1 MGRIIALLVLFV
13 GLGTFTFWKIKNP
26 SIVKD
31 TYSENLHTMF
41 ALENTD
47 QVDRVF
53 LTDRFGNEALLER
66 VEDLNWTYTNK
77 VTGKKYRA
85 NPSAVY
91 MLLETIRK
99 VRTREPINK
108 AAMDNAVKS
117 LSTKAT
123 KVEIYDKEKNKLRVY
138 YVGPMTNGGTGN
150 LVIMEGANQP
160 YVGYIPNFQGT
171 IDTRFITTEKDWR
184 DKAIFRN
191 DVEQLEF
198 VQVEYP
204 AAIQK
209 AQSFKISK
217 SSAGKFTIEPL
228 DPTAAVY
235 AQEQVNQDNARTYF
249 EDFDVVAAEKIIDK
263 ENKAIRDSI
272 ITTTPFAV
280 VTYKAS
286 YHNEPQVFRLY
297 SLYNPTADRGD
308 GEAGHRQK
316 IQRYFIDID
325 EDNFFLGQ
333 HMVLRSMLWGYDFF
347 FQRQA
352 VILDEDEAQSKG
364 SFPDNKDEIREA
376 RAKKKEAENKES
388 N

>member
-1 MGRIIALLVLFV
+1 MGRIIALLVLFLA
-13 GLGTFTFWKIKNP
+13 LGTFTFWKINNP
-26 SIVKD
+26 GVVKD

-53 LTDRFGNEALLER
+53 LADRSGNQALLER
-66 VEDLNWTYTNK
+66 VEELNWTYTNK

-91 MLLETIRK
+91 MLLETIK
-99 VRTREPINK
+99 KIRTREPINK

-117 LSTKAT
+117 LASKST

-138 YVGPMTNGGTGN
+138 YVGPMTSGGTGN
-150 LVIMEGANQP
+150 MVIMEGAEQP

-171 IDTRFITTEKDWR
+171 IDTRYITNEKDWR

-191 DVEQLEF
+191 DIDKLEF
-198 VQVEYP
+198 VQVEYQAP
-204 AAIQK
+204 SQK
-209 AQSFKISK
+209 PQSFKVAK
-217 SSAGKFTIEPL
+217 SSSNQYTVEPV
-228 DPTAAVY
+228 DPSSPTY
-235 AQEQVNQDNARTYF
+235 DQSLVNQDNAATYF
-249 EDFDVVAAEKIIDK
+249 EDFDVISAEKLLGK
-263 ENKAIRDSI
+263 ESKSVRDSI
-272 ITTTPFAV
+272 ISTTPFAV
-280 VTYKAS
+280 VTYKAT

-297 SLYNPTADRGD
+297 SLFNPNADRGD

-333 HMVLRSMLWGYDFF
+333 HLVLRSMLWGYDFF
-347 FQRQA
+347 FQKQA
-352 VILDEDEAQSKG
+352 VILDEDEAQTTK
-364 SFPDNKDEIREA
+364 SFPDNKEAIREA
-376 RAKKKEAENKES
+376 RAKAREKEAK
-388 N
+388 

>member
-1 MGRIIALLVLFV
+1 MGRIIALLALFV
-13 GLGTFTFWKIKNP
+13 GLGAFTFWKINNP
-26 SIVKD
+26 GVVKD
-31 TYSENLHTMF
+31 TYSEERYTMF

-47 QVDRVF
+47 QVDRIF
-53 LTDRFGNEALLER
+53 LVDRFGNEALLDR
-66 VEDLNWTYTNK
+66 VEDLNWTYTNT
-77 VTGKKYRA
+77 VTEKKYRA

-91 MLLETIRK
+91 MLLETLRK

-108 AAMDNAVKS
+108 AAMDNAIKA
-117 LSTKAT
+117 LSAKAI
-123 KVEIYDKEKNKLRVY
+123 KVEVYDKEKNKLRVY

-150 LVIMEGANQP
+150 LIIMEGADQP

-191 DVEQLEF
+191 EVEALEF

-204 AAIQK
+204 AEIQK
-209 AQSFKISK
+209 TQSFKLSK
-217 SSAGKFTIEPL
+217 SPAGLFSVSPL
-228 DPTAAVY
+228 DPTAPVY
-235 AQEQVNQDNARTYF
+235 PQEQVNQDNAGTYF

-263 ENKAIRDSI
+263 KNKHIRDSI
-272 ITTTPFAV
+272 ITTTPFAII
-280 VTYKAS
+280 TYKAT
-286 YHNEPQVFRLY
+286 YHNEPQVLRVY

-333 HMVLRSMLWGYDFF
+333 HMVLRSMFWGYDFF
-347 FQRQA
+347 FQKQA
-352 VILDEDEAQSKG
+352 VILGEDEAQMTK

-376 RAKKKEAENKES
+376 RAKQKEGK
-388 N
+388 

>member
-1 MGRIIALLVLFV
+1 MGRIIALLALFL
-13 GLGTFTFWKIKNP
+13 GLGAFTFWKINNP
-26 SIVKD
+26 GVVKD

-53 LTDRFGNEALLER
+53 LVDRFGNEALVER
-66 VEDLNWTYTNK
+66 VEELNWTYTNK

-91 MLLETIRK
+91 MMLETLRK

-117 LSTKAT
+117 LSAKAT
-123 KVEIYDKEKNKLRVY
+123 KVEVYDKDKNKLRVY

-150 LVIMEGANQP
+150 LIIMEGAEQP

-171 IDTRFITTEKDWR
+171 IDTRYITTEKDWR

-191 DVEQLEF
+191 DVEELEF

-204 AAIQK
+204 ADIQK
-209 AQSFKISK
+209 GQSFKISK
-217 SSAGKFTIEPL
+217 TAGGEFNVAPL
-228 DPTAAVY
+228 DPSSPVY
-235 AQEQVNQDNARTYF
+235 DQKFVNQDNAATYF
-249 EDFDVVAAEKIIDK
+249 EDFDVIAAEKILDK
-263 ENKAIRDSI
+263 KEERDNV
-272 ITTTPFAV
+272 ITTTPFAIIK
-280 VTYKAS
+280 YKAS
-286 YHNEPQVFRLY
+286 YHNEPQVLRVY
-297 SLYNPTADRGD
+297 SLHNPTADRGD
-308 GEAGHRQK
+308 GEVGHRQK

-333 HMVLRSMLWGYDFF
+333 HIVLRSMFWGYDFF
-347 FQRQA
+347 FQKQA
-352 VILDEDEAQSKG
+352 VILDEDEAQMTK

-376 RAKKKEAENKES
+376 RAKQKEGK
-388 N
+388 

>member
-1 MGRIIALLVLFV
+1 MGRIIALLALFL
-13 GLGTFTFWKIKNP
+13 GLGAFTFWKINNP
-26 SIVKD
+26 GVVKD

-41 ALENTD
+41 ALEDID

-53 LTDRFGNEALLER
+53 LVDRFGNEALVER

-91 MLLETIRK
+91 MLLQTIRK
-99 VRTREPINK
+99 IRTREPINK
-108 AAMDNAVKS
+108 AALDNAVKS
-117 LSTKAT
+117 LSSKAT

-150 LVIMEGANQP
+150 LIIMEGAEQP

-191 DVEQLEF
+191 DVEELEF

-217 SSAGKFTIEPL
+217 SSTGIFTVDPL
-228 DPTAAVY
+228 DPTAQVY
-235 AQEQVNQDNARTYF
+235 DQAQVNQDNAATYF
-249 EDFDVVAAEKIIDK
+249 EDFDVVSAEKIIDK
-263 ENKAIRDSI
+263 NEKVTRDSI
-272 ITTTPFAV
+272 ITTTPFAI
-280 VTYKAS
+280 VTYKAT
-286 YHNEPQVFRLY
+286 YHNEPQILRLY

-333 HMVLRSMLWGYDFF
+333 HIVLRSMLWGYDFF

-352 VILDEDEAQSKG
+352 VILNEDEAQMTKT
-364 SFPDNKDEIREA
+364 FPDNKDEIREA
-376 RAKKKEAENKES
+376 RAKRKELDALEGK
-388 N
+388 

>member
-1 MGRIIALLVLFV
+1 MGRIIALLALFL
-13 GLGTFTFWKIKNP
+13 GLGAFTFWKINNP
-26 SIVKD
+26 GTVKD

-47 QVDRVF
+47 QVGRVF
-53 LTDRFGNEALLER
+53 LVDRFGNEALLER

-108 AAMDNAVKS
+108 AALGNAVKS
-117 LSTKAT
+117 LSVKAT

-150 LVIMEGANQP
+150 LVIMEGAEQP

-191 DVEQLEF
+191 DVEELEF

-209 AQSFKISK
+209 AQSFKLSK
-217 SSAGKFTIEPL
+217 SSAGKFTVEPL
-228 DPTAAVY
+228 DPASTVY
-235 AQEQVNQDNARTYF
+235 PQEQVNQENASVYF
-249 EDFDVVAAEKIIDK
+249 EDFDVVSSEKIIDK
-263 ENKAIRDSI
+263 KNKYVRDSI
-272 ITTTPFAV
+272 ITTTPFAI

-286 YHNEPQVFRLY
+286 YHNEPQIFRLY

-308 GEAGHRQK
+308 GGAGHRQK

-333 HMVLRSMLWGYDFF
+333 HIVLRSMLWGYDFF
-347 FQRQA
+347 FQKQA
-352 VILDEDEAQSKG
+352 VILDEDEARMTEPFQ
-364 SFPDNKDEIREA
+364 DNKDEIREA
-376 RAKKKEAENKES
+376 RAKNKEAK
-388 N
+388 

>member
-1 MGRIIALLVLFV
+1 MGRIIALLVLFL
-13 GLGTFTFWKIKNP
+13 GLGTFTFWKINNP
-26 SIVKD
+26 GVVKD

-47 QVDRVF
+47 QIDRVF
-53 LTDRFGNEALLER
+53 LADRSGNQALLER
-66 VEDLNWTYTNK
+66 VEELNWTYTNK

-91 MLLETIRK
+91 MLLETVRK
-99 VRTREPINK
+99 IRTREPINK

-117 LSTKAT
+117 LASRST

-138 YVGPMTNGGTGN
+138 YVGPMTSGGTGN
-150 LVIMEGANQP
+150 MLIMEGAEQP

-171 IDTRFITTEKDWR
+171 IDTRFITNEKDWR

-191 DVEQLEF
+191 DINKLEF
-198 VQVEYP
+198 VQVEYQAP
-204 AAIQK
+204 SQK
-209 AQSFKISK
+209 PQSFKVSK
-217 SSAGKFTIEPL
+217 SSSNQYTV
-228 DPTAAVY
+228 DPVDPSSPTY
-235 AQEQVNQDNARTYF
+235 DQSLVNQDNAATYF
-249 EDFDVVAAEKIIDK
+249 EDFDVISAEKLLGK
-263 ENKAIRDSI
+263 ESKAVRDSVI
-272 ITTTPFAV
+272 STTPFAV

-297 SLYNPTADRGD
+297 SLFNPNADRGD

-333 HMVLRSMLWGYDFF
+333 HIVLRSMLWGYDFF
-347 FQRQA
+347 FQKQA
-352 VILDEDEAQSKG
+352 VILDEDEAQTTK
-364 SFPDNKDEIREA
+364 SFPDNKEAIREA
-376 RAKKKEAENKES
+376 RAKAREKEAK
-388 N
+388 

>member
-1 MGRIIALLVLFV
+1 MGRIIALLALFL
-13 GLGTFTFWKIKNP
+13 GLGAFTFWKINNP
-26 SIVKD
+26 GVVKD
-31 TYSENLHTMF
+31 TYLENLHTMF

-53 LTDRFGNEALLER
+53 LADRFGNEALVER

-77 VTGKKYRA
+77 ATGKKYRA

-91 MLLETIRK
+91 MLLETIK
-99 VRTREPINK
+99 KIRTREPINN
-108 AAMDNAVKS
+108 AAMDNAIKS
-117 LSTKAT
+117 LSAKAT

-150 LVIMEGANQP
+150 LMIMEGAEQP

-171 IDTRFITTEKDWR
+171 IDTRFITTERDWR

-191 DVEQLEF
+191 DVEKLEF
-198 VQVEYP
+198 VQVEYQ

-209 AQSFKISK
+209 AQSFKVIK
-217 SSAGKFTIEPL
+217 SPAGKFSVEPL
-228 DPTAAVY
+228 DPSSPVY
-235 AQEQVNQDNARTYF
+235 DQAQVNQDNAATYF
-249 EDFDVVAAEKIIDK
+249 EDFDVIAAEKIIDK
-263 ENKAIRDSI
+263 RQKDKRDSI
-272 ITTTPFAV
+272 ITTTPFAI
-280 VTYKAS
+280 VTYKAT

-297 SLYNPTADRGD
+297 SLYNPNADRGD
-308 GEAGHRQK
+308 GEVGHRQK

-333 HMVLRSMLWGYDFF
+333 HIVLRSMLWGYDFF

-352 VILDEDEAQSKG
+352 IILDEDEARTKK
-364 SFPDNKDEIREA
+364 SFPDNKEEIREA
-376 RAKKKEAENKES
+376 RAKNKETK
-388 N
+388 

>member
-1 MGRIIALLVLFV
+1 MGKIIALLALFV
-13 GLGTFTFWKIKNP
+13 GLGTFTFWKINNP
-26 SIVKD
+26 GVVKD

-41 ALENTD
+41 ALANTD

-53 LTDRFGNEALLER
+53 LVDRFGNEALLER

-77 VTGKKYRA
+77 VTKKKYRA

-91 MLLETIRK
+91 MLLETLRK

-108 AAMDNAVKS
+108 AAMGNAIKALAS
-117 LSTKAT
+117 KAT
-123 KVEIYDKEKNKLRVY
+123 KVEIYDKEKNKLRAY

-150 LVIMEGANQP
+150 LIIMEGAEQP

-171 IDTRFITTEKDWR
+171 IDTRYITTEKDWR

-191 DVEQLEF
+191 DVEALEF

-204 AAIQK
+204 AEIQK
-209 AQSFKISK
+209 TQSFKLTK
-217 SSAGKFTIEPL
+217 SSAGKFSVAPL
-228 DPTAAVY
+228 DPSAPVY
-235 AQEQVNQDNARTYF
+235 AQEQVNQDNAATYF

-263 ENKAIRDSI
+263 KNKHIRDSI
-272 ITTTPFAV
+272 ITTTPFAII
-280 VTYKAS
+280 TYKAS
-286 YHNEPQVFRLY
+286 YHNEAQVLRVY

-308 GEAGHRQK
+308 GAAGHRQK

-333 HMVLRSMLWGYDFF
+333 HMVLRSMFWGYEFF
-347 FQRQA
+347 FQGQA
-352 VILDEDEAQSKG
+352 VILGEDEAQMTK
-364 SFPDNKDEIREA
+364 SFPDNKDEIRAARAA
-376 RAKKKEAENKES
+376 RAKENEGK
-388 N
+388 

>member
-1 MGRIIALLVLFV
+1 MGRIIALLALFL
-13 GLGTFTFWKIKNP
+13 GLGAFTFWKINNP
-26 SIVKD
+26 GTVKD

-47 QVDRVF
+47 QIGRVF
-53 LTDRFGNEALLER
+53 LVDRFGNEALLER
-66 VEDLNWTYTNK
+66 VEGLNWTYTNK

-91 MLLETIRK
+91 MLLQTIKR

-108 AAMDNAVKS
+108 AALDNAVKS
-117 LSTKAT
+117 LSVKAT

-150 LVIMEGANQP
+150 LVIMEGAEQP

-191 DVEQLEF
+191 DVEELEF

-209 AQSFKISK
+209 AQSFKLSK
-217 SSAGKFTIEPL
+217 SSAGKFTVEPL
-228 DPTAAVY
+228 DPASPVY
-235 AQEQVNQDNARTYF
+235 APEQVNQENASVYF

-263 ENKAIRDSI
+263 KNKYIRDSI
-272 ITTTPFAV
+272 ITTTPFAI

-286 YHNEPQVFRLY
+286 YHNEPQIFRLY

-308 GEAGHRQK
+308 GGAGHRQK

-333 HMVLRSMLWGYDFF
+333 HIVLRSMLWGYDFF

-352 VILDEDEAQSKG
+352 VILDEDEARMIEPFQ
-364 SFPDNKDEIREA
+364 DNKEEIREA
-376 RAKKKEAENKES
+376 RAKNKTAK
-388 N
+388 

>member
-1 MGRIIALLVLFV
+1 MGRIIALLALFL
-13 GLGTFTFWKIKNP
+13 GLGAFTFWKINNP
-26 SIVKD
+26 GTVKD

-47 QVDRVF
+47 QVGRVF
-53 LTDRFGNEALLER
+53 LVDRFGNEALLER

-91 MLLETIRK
+91 MLLETIKK

-117 LSTKAT
+117 LSAKAT

-150 LVIMEGANQP
+150 LMILEGAEQP

-191 DVEQLEF
+191 DVEELEF

-209 AQSFKISK
+209 AQSFKLSK
-217 SSAGKFTIEPL
+217 SSAGKFTVEPL
-228 DPTAAVY
+228 DPTSPVH
-235 AQEQVNQDNARTYF
+235 AQEQVNQENASVYF

-263 ENKAIRDSI
+263 KNKYVRDSI
-272 ITTTPFAV
+272 ITTTPFAI

-308 GEAGHRQK
+308 GGAGHRQK

-347 FQRQA
+347 FQTQA
-352 VILDEDEAQSKG
+352 VILDEDEAQMKK
-364 SFPDNKDEIREA
+364 PLQDNKDEIREA
-376 RAKKKEAENKES
+376 RENYKKS
-388 N
+388 Q

>member
-1 MGRIIALLVLFV
+1 MGRIIALLALFLA
-13 GLGTFTFWKIKNP
+13 LGAFTFWKINNP
-26 SIVKD
+26 GTVKD
-31 TYSENLHTMF
+31 TYSEEPHTMF
-41 ALENTD
+41 AFADIN

-53 LTDRFGNEALLER
+53 LTDRLGNEALVER

-91 MLLETIRK
+91 MLLETIKK
-99 VRTREPINK
+99 VRAREPVNK

-117 LSTKAT
+117 LSAKAT
-123 KVEIYDKEKNKLRVY
+123 KVEVYDKEKNKLRVY

-150 LVIMEGANQP
+150 LMIMEGSNQP

-191 DVEQLEF
+191 DVEKLEF

-209 AQSFKISK
+209 SQSFKLSK
-217 SSAGKFTIEPL
+217 SSAGEFTVAPL
-228 DPTAAVY
+228 DPTAPVY
-235 AQEQVNQDNARTYF
+235 PQGQVNQDNAETYF
-249 EDFDVVAAEKIIDK
+249 DDFDVVAAEKIIDK
-263 ENKAIRDSI
+263 ENKYVRDSI
-272 ITTTPFAV
+272 ITTTPFAI

-286 YHNEPQVFRLY
+286 YHNEPQILRVY
-297 SLYNPTADRGD
+297 SLYNPNADRGD

-316 IQRYFIDID
+316 IQRYFVDID

-333 HMVLRSMLWGYDFF
+333 HMVLRSMFWGYDFF

-352 VILDEDEAQSKG
+352 VILDEDEAEMTK

-376 RAKKKEAENKES
+376 RAKYKEEH
-388 N
+388 